1 MAWFLECDSMIEM
14 IEKQRKQ
21 MYAQMDNL
29 IAKKQKRKQ
38 EWFTKNVKLIWVSGF
53 KFRGC
58 KILNWFKFWTDFYFL
73 TAN

>member
-1 MAWFLECDSMIEM
+1 MIEM

-38 EWFTKNVKLIWVSGF
+38 EWFTKNVKLIWVSDF
-53 KFRGC
+53 TFRAC
-58 KILNWFKFWTDFYFL
+58 IIMNWFIS
-73 TAN
+73 

>member
-1 MAWFLECDSMIEM
+1 MIEM

-38 EWFTKNVKLIWVSGF
+38 EWFTVTVKLM
-53 KFRGC
+53 
-58 KILNWFKFWTDFYFL
+58 
-73 TAN
+73 